1 MANPKITFIGAGSA
15 VFMKNIVGDILQ
27 RPALA
32 GATIRLMDINPT
44 RLEESEIIAR
54 KLIATLGV
62 PATVETFSNQRQA
75 LDGTNF
81 VVVCFQIGGYE
92 PSTVIDFDV
101 PKKYNLRQTIADT
114 LGVGGIMRGLRTVP
128 HLWSICEDMLQVAP
142 DAIMLQYVNPM
153 AINTWA
159 ISEKYPSIKQVGLCH
174 SVQGTAME
182 LAHDLD
188 IPYEDIRYRSA
199 GINHMAFYLKFEH
212 RQPDGSYKDLYPALH
227 RAYAEGRAPK
237 PTWNP
242 RCPNKVRYEMMTR
255 LGYFVTESSEHFAE
269 YTPYFIKEGREDIIE
284 KFGIPLDEYPKRCV
298 EQIAKWKQTSE
309 DYRKADRIEVKQ
321 SKEYASSIVN
331 SVWTGEPSVI
341 YGNLRNN
348 GVITNLPSNA
358 AVEVACLRRPGPH
371 ARRAAGLRQVD
382 RALAAEVVLAA
393 VAREVP
399 LVRSPAELG
408 RLASLAHEAVDRP
421 GVHELAR
428 HLRAVRHLRVA
439 LRDVDDLDPE
449 RLRERCPLLALLR
462 VARFVAGVLGDVQQ
476 RLLHEVRHEPRV
488 RAVRDDRGRPVA
500 PGLAQLE
507 HLLAQRIV
515 RAPARGDVRVGV
527 TARPRLDAGVEVQR
541 AFLVAELD
549 QRDARDVDRQ
559 VQHEIATADQRLE
572 DVTVVVDDRKA
583 DVIGSD

>member
-32 GATIRLMDINPT
+32 GATVRLMDINPT
-44 RLEESEIIAR
+44 RLEESEVIAR

-62 PATVETFSNQRQA
+62 PAQVETYSNQRQA

-101 PKKYNLRQTIADT
+101 PKQYNLRQTIADT

-142 DAIMLQYVNPM
+142 DAVMLQYVNPM

-159 ISEKYPSIKQVGLCH
+159 ISEKYPTIKQVGLCH
-174 SVQGTAME
+174 SVQGTAHE
-182 LAHDLD
+182 LANDLG
-188 IPYEDIRYRSA
+188 IPYEEIRYRSA

-212 RQPDGSYKDLYPALH
+212 RQPDGSYRDLYPDLV
-227 RAYAEGRAPK
+227 RAYREGRAPK

-242 RCPNKVRYEMMTR
+242 RCPNKVRYEMLTR

-298 EQIAKWKQTSE
+298 EQIARWKQTSE
-309 DYRKADRIEVKQ
+309 DYRKAERIEVKQ

-348 GVITNLPSNA
+348 GVITSLPHNA
-358 AVEVACLRRPGPH
+358 AVEVPCLVDDN
-371 ARRAAGLRQVD
+371 GLQPTYIGELPPQLTALIRTNINVQELTV
-382 RALAAEVVLAA
+382 RALMEENREHIYHAAMMDPHTAAELDL
-393 VAREVP
+393 EQIWN
-399 LVRSPAELG
+399 L
-408 RLASLAHEAVDRP
+408 
-421 GVHELAR
+421 
-428 HLRAVRHLRVA
+428 
-439 LRDVDDLDPE
+439 VDDLTEAHGSMLPE
-449 RLRERCPLLALLR
+449 WARGTPKQR
-462 VARFVAGVLGDVQQ
+462 VA
-476 RLLHEVRHEPRV
+476 
-488 RAVRDDRGRPVA
+488 
-500 PGLAQLE
+500 
-507 HLLAQRIV
+507 
-515 RAPARGDVRVGV
+515 
-527 TARPRLDAGVEVQR
+527 
-541 AFLVAELD
+541 
-549 QRDARDVDRQ
+549 
-559 VQHEIATADQRLE
+559 
-572 DVTVVVDDRKA
+572 
-583 DVIGSD
+583 